1 MSGVTKVEIGVE
13 LEQDGWYEWSFAM
26 RDVDHRLFQTF
37 HSQCGVNV
45 VKSLCVETT
54 KKEESS
60 QGAQIIVNGMM
71 RFNRKADQGDKGGD
85 GSRSSRKWWK
95 TIEMAELEVG
105 VLNGLVVPLNSG

>member
-1 MSGVTKVEIGVE
+1 MSSKAFVSKR
-13 LEQDGWYEWSFAM
+13 Q
-26 RDVDHRLFQTF
+26 
-37 HSQCGVNV
+37 
-45 VKSLCVETT
+45 